1 MNKLVYKL
9 MSEPKV
15 SPFQVPWKARGQLEN
30 DPQSPLIRENP
41 IPKFNHSLFPTTT
54 YNNEVI
60 LTIIFPSI

>member
-1 MNKLVYKL
+1 

-15 SPFQVPWKARGQLEN
+15 SPFQVPGKARSQLES

-41 IPKFNHSLFPTTT
+41 IPKFNHCLFPTAA

-60 LTIIFPSI
+60 LSIIFPSI